1 MSILH
6 DIITI
11 ITVIWEDSVIID
23 EMVIIIA
30 IRVLVQ
36 IQIWRWRDCSV
47 KSVNIP
53 AQIDN
58 SEIMIQTDDITNEL
72 PLLLSKDATKKK
84 NTKTDFKNDRI
95 SILGQEMDI
104 SFGNSRHFSIP
115 ISKCYEALDRFSEE
129 NYDSNLSS
137 VDNVALK
144 TPY

>member
-1 MSILH
+1 
-6 DIITI
+6 
-11 ITVIWEDSVIID
+11 
-23 EMVIIIA
+23 MVIIIA

-84 NTKTDFKNDRI
+84 NTKTDFKNDKI

-104 SFGNSRHFSIP
+104 SFGNNRHFSIP
-115 ISKCYEALDRFSEE
+115 ISKYYEALDRFSEK
-129 NYDSNLSS
+129 N
-137 VDNVALK
+137 
-144 TPY
+144 

>member
-1 MSILH
+1 
-6 DIITI
+6 
-11 ITVIWEDSVIID
+11 
-23 EMVIIIA
+23 
-30 IRVLVQ
+30 
-36 IQIWRWRDCSV
+36 
-47 KSVNIP
+47 
-53 AQIDN
+53 
-58 SEIMIQTDDITNEL
+58 MIQTDVISNEL